1 MAAVSVVVVQAG
13 GDATADQRVEEEP
26 AGTVRSS
33 SASTMSRC
41 ARLRRRPSLQTGAC
55 RCSSFPCG
63 IAGLGDTPGR
73 RTWFDPW
80 AFTSVATVAHELGHN
95 WGLGHALA
103 AECRSTTSLPIVM
116 PPGGPLD
123 PERCDRWEYGDPFSV
138 MGAGLASSGFSEF
151 ERRMIGWSSTD
162 ASVFAPTGRY
172 TLTASTVA
180 PATGQRRLLALRSGN
195 RGVFWLEYTPSVAV
209 RSDYDGGT
217 VPSDPG
223 VTIRWGRPLLLEW
236 IGLPAAGGWPWLL
249 DTRPGTSS
257 TVPDFTEMKDAPLRA
272 GETFVDPAGG
282 PASVTVV
289 STTATSAVVD
299 VTVGPP
305 PVRPAVSPLYVV
317 PGSRRLSIEWALAD
331 PGDAPDATIDVSWAP
346 RRPDGTWGSST
357 TITRAFPE
365 LTSISSYVARGLTNG
380 VEHRVRACPR
390 STLGNG
396 TCVTARSTPVG
407 VAPAPRKPRLERGR
421 QLNVCWD
428 QLNTG
433 GTFGESSVVIER
445 RVGSGAWT
453 RVAVVQAV
461 VSCRSIRYGTAT
473 GQVSVR
479 IAVRNEFGRS
489 PWSRI
494 AGPVRP
500 PR

>member
-1 MAAVSVVVVQAG
+1 MHGQGRTHVSRGRSRLTPLLLGSMAAVSVVVVQAG

-41 ARLRRRPSLQTGAC
+41 ARLRLRPSLQTGAC

-63 IAGLGDTPGR
+63 IGGLGDTPGR

-331 PGDAPDATIDVSWAP
+331 AG
-346 RRPDGTWGSST
+346 
-357 TITRAFPE
+357 AFPE

-407 VAPAPRKPRLERGR
+407 VAPAPRKPRPERGR

-494 AGPVRP
+494 AGSVRP